1 MDGISV
7 MNCDAVFEKNNFKKF
22 TFVFCFYFV
31 CSDYY
36 PQGAEKYLKILVQ
49 IS

>member
-1 MDGISV
+1 M
-7 MNCDAVFEKNNFKKF
+7 MTYDAEVEKKIFFKKF

-31 CSDYY
+31 CFDDY